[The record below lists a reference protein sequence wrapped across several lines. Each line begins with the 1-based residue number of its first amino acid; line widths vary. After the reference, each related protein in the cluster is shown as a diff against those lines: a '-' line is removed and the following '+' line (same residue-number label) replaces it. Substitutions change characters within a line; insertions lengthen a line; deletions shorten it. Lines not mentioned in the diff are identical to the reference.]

1 MSFDISDKMDIEI
14 AERLINY
21 KIKMSNGWNQNQF
34 KKKKRAKAKVIMRT
48 NCPYQ
53 VKISKKI

>member
-34 KKKKRAKAKVIMRT
+34 KKK
-48 NCPYQ
+48 
-53 VKISKKI
+53 